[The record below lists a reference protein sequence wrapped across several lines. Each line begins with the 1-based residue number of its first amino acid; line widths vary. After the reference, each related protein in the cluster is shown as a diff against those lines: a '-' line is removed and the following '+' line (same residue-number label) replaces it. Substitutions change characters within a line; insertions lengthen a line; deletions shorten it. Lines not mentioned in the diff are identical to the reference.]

1 MKTSEIPHK
10 YVYSAFPRTLK
21 NPLGSPR
28 DRSKTLCRNLHDP
41 PGTPQ
46 VLTKSPRG
54 PPRTLPRVVEDPP
67 RTLQGLPWIPQDPP
81 KDSPRSSQ
89 EPPGPPRTLQ
99 DPPGGAQ
106 DPPNPKQTFRCSIW
120 PLSQENLEQIE
131 NSKGCSLGGGS
142 APPRPPP
149 FRTACKC
156 SSLST
161 WT

>member
-46 VLTKSPRG
+46 VLTKSPQG
-54 PPRTLPRVVEDPP
+54 PPRTLPRVLQDPP
-67 RTLQGLPWIPQDPP
+67 RTLQALPWIPQDPP

-89 EPPGPPRTLQ
+89 GPPRPPRTLQ
-99 DPPGGAQ
+99 DPPGRARGSSGRQ
-106 DPPNPKQTFRCSIW
+106 KTSKNDCSR
-120 PLSQENLEQIE
+120 S
-131 NSKGCSLGGGS
+131 SC
-142 APPRPPP
+142 R
-149 FRTACKC
+149 KC
-156 SSLST
+156 DFEHLLFETKLPHVRS
-161 WT
+161 

>member
-1 MKTSEIPHK
+1 MKTSQIPHK

-46 VLTKSPRG
+46 VLTKSPQG
-54 PPRTLPRVVEDPP
+54 PPRTLPRVLQDPP
-67 RTLQGLPWIPQDPP
+67 RTLQDLPWIPQDPP

-89 EPPGPPRTLQ
+89 GPPGPPRTLQ

-106 DPPNPKQTFRCSIW
+106 DPPNPSRSRLLDVQFSLRHKNILNR
-120 PLSQENLEQIE
+120 
-131 NSKGCSLGGGS
+131 SKILKFAPGGGPP
-142 APPRPPP
+142 PPRPP
-149 FRTACKC
+149 
-156 SSLST
+156 LSHGI
-161 WT
+161 